1 MISIWVGE
9 WGIIKG
15 SSVFGTSV
23 QLSIRSWLRDIAKA
37 LFSFFGVVGLSETMC
52 ISLDVHISVFWTN
65 RSVFIGDVKSLIVL
79 WENGRRAVDG
89 VAGSI

>member
-9 WGIIKG
+9 WGIIKD
-15 SSVFGTSV
+15 SPVFSTSV
-23 QLSIRSWLRDIAKA
+23 QLSIRSWLRDIAKG
-37 LFSFFGVVGLSETMC
+37 LFFFSGVVVLSEAMC
-52 ISLDVHISVFWTN
+52 IPLDVHLSVFWTS
-65 RSVFIGDVKSLIVL
+65 RSVLIGDVKSLIVL